1 MVKKLWLIGLV
12 FVLAA
17 SLLTGCGKTDNAAK
31 EGGAQE
37 EVVLKVG
44 ATPVPHAEIL
54 EAVKEALAK
63 DGVKLE
69 IVEFTDYVKP
79 NTALADKEIQANYFQ
94 HIPYMDDFNKQRGTN
109 LVSVAKVHIEPMG
122 IYSQKIEDL
131 KSIADK
137 AVVAIPNDP
146 SNGGRALLLLEKA
159 GLLKLKEGVG
169 VAATKNDIVENP
181 KNIELKE
188 MEAAQLP
195 RVLQDTDVAVI
206 NTNFALDAGL
216 NPLKD
221 SLFIEDA
228 DSPYVNVLVV
238 NAGDENNPE
247 IQKLVKALTSE
258 EVKKFI
264 NDKYQG
270 AIVPAF

>member
-94 HIPYMDDFNKQRGTN
+94 HIPYLDDFNKQRGTN

-122 IYSQKIEDL
+122 LYSQKIEDL

>member
-54 EAVKEALAK
+54 EAVKDALAK

-69 IVEFTDYVKP
+69 VVEFTDYVKP

-94 HIPYMDDFNKQRGTN
+94 HIPYLDDFNKQRGTN

-122 IYSQKIEDL
+122 IYSQKIKDL

-238 NAGDENNPE
+238 NAGDENKPE

>member
-94 HIPYMDDFNKQRGTN
+94 HIPYLDDFNKQRGTN

>member
-12 FVLAA
+12 LILTA
-17 SLLTGCGKTDNAAK
+17 SFLTGCGKTDNAVK
-31 EGGAQE
+31 EGGAEE
-37 EVVLKVG
+37 EVVLRVG

-54 EAVKEALAK
+54 EAVKAALAK
-63 DGVKLE
+63 EGVKLE

-79 NTALADKEIQANYFQ
+79 NTALADREIQANYFQ
-94 HIPYMDDFNKQRGTN
+94 HIPYLDDFNKQRGTN
-109 LVSVAKVHIEPMG
+109 LVSAAKVHIEPMG
-122 IYSQKIEDL
+122 IYSQKIKDL
-131 KSIADK
+131 NSIIDK

-159 GLLKLKEGVG
+159 GLLKLKAGAG
-169 VAATKNDIVENP
+169 VAATKNDVVENP

-195 RVLQDTDVAVI
+195 RVLQDTDLAVI

-216 NPLKD
+216 NPVKD

-238 NAGDENNPE
+238 NAGDENKPE

-258 EVKKFI
+258 EVKNFI
-264 NDKYQG
+264 SDKYQG

>member
-54 EAVKEALAK
+54 EAVKDALAK

-69 IVEFTDYVKP
+69 VVEFTDYVKP

-94 HIPYMDDFNKQRGTN
+94 HIPYLDDFNKQRGTN

-122 IYSQKIEDL
+122 IYSQKIKDL

>member
-17 SLLTGCGKTDNAAK
+17 SLLTGCGKTDNATK

-54 EAVKEALAK
+54 EAVKDALAK

-69 IVEFTDYVKP
+69 VVEFTDYVKP

-94 HIPYMDDFNKQRGTN
+94 HIPYLDDFNKQRGTN

-238 NAGDENNPE
+238 NAGDENKPE